1 MRVDKQQDNAYQEH
15 QTTGEFIP
23 CSAEGCN
30 CPPAFNGL
38 CAFHAFAPAH
48 LFGYVS
54 KVLERHPSYSVLI
67 EDARHVGWYDPPRFE
82 NEKNTVYAVL
92 LYLKKKNALPA
103 EADVSERDKA
113 LAQLE
118 ISPTLNPNRIYLQS
132 EGMYYCIAWVAMKAE
147 NLLIEEVLQK
157 AENLYDMRQH
167 AEAVQSGQFN
177 PLYDRANHST
187 FNKLGQRISI
197 KRNDL
202 TGV

>member
-1 MRVDKQQDNAYQEH
+1 MEMNDQTKTQQQ
-15 QTTGEFIP
+15 TGEFIP
-23 CSAEGCN
+23 CSVEGCN
-30 CPPAFNGL
+30 CAPALDGL
-38 CAFHAFAPAH
+38 CAFHAFASAH

-54 KVLERHPSYSVLI
+54 KVLERHPSYSILI

-132 EGMYYCIAWVAMKAE
+132 EGVYYCIAWVAMKAE

-157 AENLYDMRQH
+157 AENLYDLRQH
-167 AEAVQSGQFN
+167 AEAVQSEQFN
-177 PLYDRANHST
+177 PIYKRENHST

>member
-1 MRVDKQQDNAYQEH
+1 MKMDQ
-15 QTTGEFIP
+15 QTTNEAP
-23 CSAEGCN
+23 QSYEYKTCSVEGCE
-30 CPPAFNGL
+30 CSRASGGL
-38 CAFHAFAPAH
+38 CAYHAAVAPA
-48 LFGYVS
+48 LFPYVS
-54 KVLERHPSYSVLI
+54 KVLERHPSYTLLI

-147 NLLIEEVLQK
+147 NLLIEEVVQK

-167 AEAVQSGQFN
+167 AEAVQSEQFN

>member
-1 MRVDKQQDNAYQEH
+1 MKMDQ
-15 QTTGEFIP
+15 QTTNEAP
-23 CSAEGCN
+23 QSYEYKTCSVEGCE
-30 CPPAFNGL
+30 CSRASGGL
-38 CAFHAFAPAH
+38 CAYHAAAAPA
-48 LFGYVS
+48 LFPYVS
-54 KVLERHPSYSVLI
+54 KVLERHPSYTLLI

-103 EADVSERDKA
+103 EADVSDRDKA

-157 AENLYDMRQH
+157 AENLYDLLKH
-167 AEAVQSGQFN
+167 AEAVQSEQFN

>member
-1 MRVDKQQDNAYQEH
+1 MEMNDQTKTQQ

-23 CSAEGCN
+23 CSVEGCN

-67 EDARHVGWYDPPRFE
+67 EDARHVGWCDPPRFE

-118 ISPTLNPNRIYLQS
+118 ISPTLNPNRIFLQS

-147 NLLIEEVLQK
+147 NILIEEVLQK
-157 AENLYDMRQH
+157 AENLYDLRQH
-167 AEAVQSGQFN
+167 AEAVKNEQFN
-177 PLYDRANHST
+177 PIYKRENHST

>member
-1 MRVDKQQDNAYQEH
+1 M
-15 QTTGEFIP
+15 
-23 CSAEGCN
+23 
-30 CPPAFNGL
+30 
-38 CAFHAFAPAH
+38 
-48 LFGYVS
+48 
-54 KVLERHPSYSVLI
+54 
-67 EDARHVGWYDPPRFE
+67 
-82 NEKNTVYAVL
+82 L

-118 ISPTLNPNRIYLQS
+118 ISPTLNPNRIFLQS

-157 AENLYDMRQH
+157 AENLYDLRQH
-167 AEAVQSGQFN
+167 AEAVKNEQFN
-177 PLYDRANHST
+177 PIYKRENHST

>member
-1 MRVDKQQDNAYQEH
+1 MQMDQQ
-15 QTTGEFIP
+15 QTNETPNIEFIP

-92 LYLKKKNALPA
+92 LYLKKKNALPT

-118 ISPTLNPNRIYLQS
+118 ISPTLNPNRIFLQS

-157 AENLYDMRQH
+157 AENLYDLRQH
-167 AEAVQSGQFN
+167 AEAVQSEQFN
-177 PLYDRANHST
+177 PIYKRENHST

-202 TGV
+202 TEV

>member
-1 MRVDKQQDNAYQEH
+1 MKMDQ
-15 QTTGEFIP
+15 QTTNEAP
-23 CSAEGCN
+23 QSYEYKTCSVEGCE
-30 CPPAFNGL
+30 CSRASGGL
-38 CAFHAFAPAH
+38 CAYHAAVAPA
-48 LFGYVS
+48 LFPYVS
-54 KVLERHPSYSVLI
+54 KVLERHPSYTLLI

-147 NLLIEEVLQK
+147 NLLIEEVVQK

-167 AEAVQSGQFN
+167 AEAVQSEQFN
-177 PLYDRANHST
+177 PLYDRSNHST

>member
-1 MRVDKQQDNAYQEH
+1 MEMNDQTKTQQQ
-15 QTTGEFIP
+15 TGEFIP

-30 CPPAFNGL
+30 CAPALDGL
-38 CAFHAFAPAH
+38 CVFHAFAPAH

-54 KVLERHPSYSVLI
+54 KVLERHPSYSILI

-118 ISPTLNPNRIYLQS
+118 ISPTLNPNRIFLQS

-157 AENLYDMRQH
+157 AENLYDLRQH
-167 AEAVQSGQFN
+167 AEAVQNEQFN
-177 PLYDRANHST
+177 PIYKRENHST

-197 KRNDL
+197 QRNDL

>member
-1 MRVDKQQDNAYQEH
+1 MEMNDQTKTQQQ
-15 QTTGEFIP
+15 TGEFIP

-30 CPPAFNGL
+30 CAPALDGL

-54 KVLERHPSYSVLI
+54 KVLERHPSYSILI

-118 ISPTLNPNRIYLQS
+118 ISPTLNPNRIFLQS

-157 AENLYDMRQH
+157 AENLYDLRQH
-167 AEAVQSGQFN
+167 AEAVQNEQFN
-177 PLYDRANHST
+177 TIYKRENHST

-197 KRNDL
+197 QRNDL